1 MLKHRC
7 AACGSQDI
15 RKDRRLGGRLV
26 CNNCGSYAIG
36 FARSLDSG
44 SAFNPF
50 SSDTRVFGF
59 NVSPTDWQYL
69 MPAALIIF
77 VFIFSD
83 LIPVFS
89 KGDFAYWSGGL
100 LLQPYRAITMHLFH
114 ASFGHLLSNIGG
126 IIISRYFFL
135 QLGLRSKSLFG
146 LLVLLLMPLQAILKW
161 FFDMFIASNPSSF
174 AIGFSGIAFG
184 IDAFILMASIY
195 GKARFLGGELGL
207 SSNLQ
212 VRQTCLVFTAIGV
225 VYSLLPGVDFI
236 GHLVGFLAGLLL
248 FLF

>member
-15 RKDRRLGGRLV
+15 RKDRSLGGRLV

-36 FARSLDSG
+36 FARSLDGS

-50 SSDTRVFGF
+50 NTDTRVMGF
-59 NVSPTDWQYL
+59 TVAPTDWQYL
-69 MPAALIIF
+69 IPAVLIIF
-77 VFIFSD
+77 VFVFSD
-83 LIPVFS
+83 LIPVFP

-114 ASFGHLLSNIGG
+114 ANFGHLLSNVGG

-135 QLGLRSKSLFG
+135 QLGLRSKLLFL

-161 FFDMFIASNPSSF
+161 LFDIFVVSNLSSF

-184 IDAFILMASIY
+184 VDAFILMASTY
-195 GKARFLGGELGL
+195 GKARFLGLDLGL
-207 SSNLQ
+207 SSNPQ
-212 VRQTCLVFTAIGV
+212 VRQTCLVFTVIGV
-225 VYSLLPGVDFI
+225 VYSLLPGVDFV
-236 GHLVGFLAGLLL
+236 GHLVGFLAGLIL
-248 FLF
+248 FLL